1 MRDTCLGETVIRGGF
16 SRLAHALA
24 HRPLDNRIYT
34 PSDMVLLLAIEG
46 NIGVGKSTLLNKLKE
61 HYAANPRVAFVDEPV
76 DIWES
81 RGLLSAMYE
90 NRLSRCSFQIMALAT
105 RFSPVL
111 RALST
116 SAELIITERSIYSD
130 RACFA
135 KVNLMPGST
144 DHTAYAVAHDALCAA
159 LPEEIRR
166 GTILLDAPRAALAE
180 RIAKRGRAAENA
192 EADEKSD
199 GESEAAVGVP
209 DAYLADLDEAH
220 AAYFESCDPSARY
233 LIDASSAPD
242 VVFAKVLRA
251 IEHIE
256 GATKPMASQADNKEN
271 EPPSPV
277 APSPTSIMCQ
287 ATWIGEAESP
297 PGSPPSKPDL
307 GMVSPSNR

>member
-1 MRDTCLGETVIRGGF
+1 
-16 SRLAHALA
+16 
-24 HRPLDNRIYT
+24 
-34 PSDMVLLLAIEG
+34 MVLLLAIEG

-135 KVNLMPGST
+135 TVNLMPGST

-166 GTILLDAPRAALAE
+166 GTILLDAPRADLAE
-180 RIAKRGRAAENA
+180 RIAKRGRAAE
-192 EADEKSD
+192 K
-199 GESEAAVGVP
+199 SEAESKSAVGVP
-209 DAYLADLDEAH
+209 DAYLADLDAAH
-220 AAYFESCDPSARY
+220 AAYFDSCDPSARW

-251 IEHIE
+251 IEHID
-256 GATKPMASQADNKEN
+256 GATKPPRIASEADNKEN
-271 EPPSPV
+271 EPPSPGV
-277 APSPTSIMCQ
+277 PSPNSIMCQ
-287 ATWIGEAESP
+287 AHWVGEAESP
-297 PGSPPSKPDL
+297 PGSRRPSKHDL
-307 GMVSPSNR
+307 SMGSPSNR